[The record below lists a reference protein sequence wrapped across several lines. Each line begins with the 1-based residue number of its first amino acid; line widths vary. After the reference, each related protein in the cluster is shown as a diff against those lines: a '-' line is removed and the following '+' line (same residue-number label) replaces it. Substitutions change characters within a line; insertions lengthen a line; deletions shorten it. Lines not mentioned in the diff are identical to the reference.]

1 MEEPAT
7 TFQTDY
13 IDLAS
18 EIVSAYV
25 SNNSLPVAELPALL
39 GNVHAALS
47 GLASAATGTAGT
59 EAPKATGA
67 QVRKS
72 ITHDALIS
80 FEDGKPYKT
89 LRRHLTIRNLTPEAY
104 RAKWGLPVDY
114 PMVAAAYSE
123 QRSSLAK
130 SLGLGQQRRKPA
142 AKDAGADAAAE
153 TVQAPEAPEA
163 EAVGAAPKAA
173 SRSATRSAPKA
184 ASAKSGASK
193 RAPKAAAKAPAA
205 GKPAKAPR
213 RAKTA
218 ETAAGTAA
226 ETSADATAEAAPKA
240 RGKRKVAA

>member
-1 MEEPAT
+1 MEEPAA
-7 TFQTDY
+7 TFQIDY

-25 SNNSLPVAELPALL
+25 SNNSLPVTELPALL

-47 GLASAATGTAGT
+47 GLASAGGAST
-59 EAPKATGA
+59 EAAPKATPA

-72 ITHDALIS
+72 ITHDALVS

-104 RAKWGLPVDY
+104 RTKWGLPVDY

-142 AKDAGADAAAE
+142 AAAAALAE
-153 TVQAPEAPEA
+153 TAQAPEPEA
-163 EAVGAAPKAA
+163 PKASPKASAKAAPKATA
-173 SRSATRSAPKA
+173 KPAAKAAEAEAPKA
-184 ASAKSGASK
+184 SASK
-193 RAPKAAAKAPAA
+193 RAPKSAEAPSAE
-205 GKPAKAPR
+205 KPAKASR
-213 RAKTA
+213 GAK
-218 ETAAGTAA
+218 AA
-226 ETSADATAEAAPKA
+226 ESSEPAPKA
-240 RGKRKVAA
+240 RAKRKVAA

>member
-1 MEEPAT
+1 MEEPAA
-7 TFQTDY
+7 TFQIDY

-25 SNNSLPVAELPALL
+25 SNNSLPVTELPALL

-47 GLASAATGTAGT
+47 GLASAGGAST
-59 EAPKATGA
+59 EAAPKATPA

-72 ITHDALIS
+72 ITHDALVS

-104 RAKWGLPVDY
+104 RTKWGLPVDY

-142 AKDAGADAAAE
+142 AAAAPAE
-153 TVQAPEAPEA
+153 TVQAPEPEAKASPKASAKAAPKSTAKPAAKAAEA
-163 EAVGAAPKAA
+163 EAPKASAGPKAA
-173 SRSATRSAPKA
+173 A
-184 ASAKSGASK
+184 ASK
-193 RAPKAAAKAPAA
+193 RAPKSAEAPLAE
-205 GKPAKAPR
+205 KPAKAPR
-213 RAKTA
+213 GAK
-218 ETAAGTAA
+218 AA
-226 ETSADATAEAAPKA
+226 ESSEPAPKA
-240 RGKRKVAA
+240 RAKRKVAA

>member
-1 MEEPAT
+1 MEEPAA
-7 TFQTDY
+7 TFQIDY

-25 SNNSLPVAELPALL
+25 SNNSLPVTELPALL

-47 GLASAATGTAGT
+47 GLASAGGAST
-59 EAPKATGA
+59 EAAPKATPA

-72 ITHDALIS
+72 ITHDALVS

-142 AKDAGADAAAE
+142 AAAAPAE
-153 TVQAPEAPEA
+153 TVQAPEPEAPKASAKAAPKSTAKPAAKAAEA
-163 EAVGAAPKAA
+163 EAPKA
-173 SRSATRSAPKA
+173 S
-184 ASAKSGASK
+184 ASK
-193 RAPKAAAKAPAA
+193 RAPKSAEAPSAEKPANASRGAKA
-205 GKPAKAPR
+205 
-213 RAKTA
+213 A
-218 ETAAGTAA
+218 ESS
-226 ETSADATAEAAPKA
+226 EPAPKA
-240 RGKRKVAA
+240 RAKRKVAA